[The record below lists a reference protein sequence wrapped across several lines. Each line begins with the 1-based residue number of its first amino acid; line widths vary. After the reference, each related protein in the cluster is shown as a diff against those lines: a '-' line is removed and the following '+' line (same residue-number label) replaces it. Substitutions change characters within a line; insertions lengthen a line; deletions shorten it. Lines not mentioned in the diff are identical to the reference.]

1 MEILHLQTGAIMAH
15 ASAGFKC
22 SRGYQ
27 NSRTDCISE
36 NIFTAGDLETLMH
49 SQGNARIG
57 NDIEEPGK
65 KQFRRPMG
73 NSNANTPPYTTT
85 GNGQWGTDVQSQTR
99 YSPAISNVS
108 YPPNP
113 TITTQDPLLLTPAPD
128 LDTFYRQRDLL
139 TSYISQMEAR
149 VEQIKQLNI
158 RMLQEVNQTNA
169 TKLKEQLEDLTK
181 DTSRLLG
188 FARDGVKMLHK
199 SRKGDKK
206 LRMGQYNF
214 VLQKLQAVTKS
225 FLQVQNEIK
234 LSKRDQIAR
243 QYKIA
248 RPNASEEEIQ
258 QAIDSGRTDIFNDVM
273 LSSRI
278 ADGQRILGAVQDRQ
292 RELNKVLESM
302 TQLQEI
308 MLEMNNLINS
318 QQPMIDETETAVDNT
333 ISNVEG
339 GVTQLSEANKSAIKA
354 RRTKWIIFW
363 ILLVVVIIVAI
374 IVAIEVLKNKSN

>member
-1 MEILHLQTGAIMAH
+1 M
-15 ASAGFKC
+15 
-22 SRGYQ
+22 
-27 NSRTDCISE
+27 
-36 NIFTAGDLETLMH
+36 
-49 SQGNARIG
+49 
-57 NDIEEPGK
+57 
-65 KQFRRPMG
+65 RP
-73 NSNANTPPYTTT
+73 
-85 GNGQWGTDVQSQTR
+85 
-99 YSPAISNVS
+99 
-108 YPPNP
+108 
-113 TITTQDPLLLTPAPD
+113 
-128 LDTFYRQRDLL
+128 
-139 TSYISQMEAR
+139 
-149 VEQIKQLNI
+149 
-158 RMLQEVNQTNA
+158 
-169 TKLKEQLEDLTK
+169 EQLEDLTK

-225 FLQVQNEIK
+225 FLQVQNEIR

-258 QAIDSGRTDIFNDVM
+258 QAIDSGRTDIFNEVM

>member
-1 MEILHLQTGAIMAH
+1 
-15 ASAGFKC
+15 
-22 SRGYQ
+22 
-27 NSRTDCISE
+27 
-36 NIFTAGDLETLMH
+36 
-49 SQGNARIG
+49 
-57 NDIEEPGK
+57 
-65 KQFRRPMG
+65 
-73 NSNANTPPYTTT
+73 
-85 GNGQWGTDVQSQTR
+85 
-99 YSPAISNVS
+99 
-108 YPPNP
+108 
-113 TITTQDPLLLTPAPD
+113 
-128 LDTFYRQRDLL
+128 
-139 TSYISQMEAR
+139 
-149 VEQIKQLNI
+149 
-158 RMLQEVNQTNA
+158 
-169 TKLKEQLEDLTK
+169 
-181 DTSRLLG
+181 
-188 FARDGVKMLHK
+188 
-199 SRKGDKK
+199 
-206 LRMGQYNF
+206 MGQYNF

-258 QAIDSGRTDIFNDVM
+258 QAIDSGRTDIFNEVM

-308 MLEMNNLINS
+308 MLEMNTLINN
-318 QQPMIDETETAVDNT
+318 QQPMIDETETAIDNT
-333 ISNVEG
+333 ITNVEG